1 MKTNEPIISIQT
13 SFIVTNDVI
22 IKLVKNANIIK
33 LFLIIFLVTEKL
45 AQKKLFL
52 NQNTKTKYLL
62 KVKTVSRCSLTP

>member
-1 MKTNEPIISIQT
+1 MKTNESIISIQT

-33 LFLIIFLVTEKL
+33 LFLIIFLVTVEL